1 MKSLLKRKFII
12 VPIIVVIVVLTM
24 VGIVLAA
31 NSIMISGKVNV
42 VPATYDIAIFQD
54 STLKTQLPQP
64 LVWSD
69 LPTGEKRSKTVYIE
83 NTGNCDAL
91 VVATLQSPPTGI
103 TLDLASTVVPRLSSA
118 PMTLTLNASPQ
129 TSLGAKAIT
138 ISFTSTQ
145 NNLVTTTTTTTTP

>member
-1 MKSLLKRKFII
+1 LKSLLKRKFII
-12 VPIIVVIVVLTM
+12 MPIIVVIVVLAM

-42 VPATYDIAIFQD
+42 IPATYDIEIYQD

-69 LPTGEKRSKTVYIE
+69 LPTGEKRSRTVYIE

-91 VVATLQSPPTGI
+91 VVASIQSPDPGI
-103 TLDLASTVVPRLSSA
+103 TLDLASTVVPRLSSS
-118 PMTLTLNASPQ
+118 PMTLTLIAAPK
-129 TSLGAKAIT
+129 TSLGSKAIT
-138 ISFTSTQ
+138 INFTSSQ
-145 NNLVTTTTTTTTP
+145 NSLVTTTTTTTP

>member
-1 MKSLLKRKFII
+1 LKSLLKRKFII
-12 VPIIVVIVVLTM
+12 MPIIVVIVVLAM

-91 VVATLQSPPTGI
+91 VVATLQSPPAGI
-103 TLDLASTVVPRLSSA
+103 TLDTASTVVPRLSSA
-118 PMTLTLNASPQ
+118 PMTLTLEATPQ
-129 TSLGAKAIT
+129 TSLGAKTIT
-138 ISFTSTQ
+138 IGFTSTQ